1 MKLFGIT
8 GGIAMGKST
17 AGLLLR
23 QHGVAV
29 VDSDDI
35 ARQAVEPGQP
45 ALAEIRERFGP
56 AVLLPDGRLDRE
68 QLARQIF
75 ALASARSDLEAIL
88 HPRIRAAWN
97 AEADRWRKAGR
108 PCGAVVI
115 PLLFETQ
122 AEPLFDATLCVACS
136 AAAQARRLRERGWDA
151 VQSRQRLEAQWPVEK
166 KIARSDFV
174 VWTDSTLEVHAAQ
187 LRRILGPWTG
197 VWDSGATSS
206 ATSGGRA

>member
-1 MKLFGIT
+1 
-8 GGIAMGKST
+8 MGKST

-23 QHGVAV
+23 RLGVAV

-35 ARQAVEPGQP
+35 ARQIVEPGQP
-45 ALAEIRERFGP
+45 ALEEIREKFGP
-56 AVLLPDGRLDRE
+56 AVFLADGRLDRE
-68 QLARQIF
+68 ELARRIF
-75 ALASARSDLEAIL
+75 ALASARADLEAIL
-88 HPRIRAAWN
+88 HPRIRAVWT
-97 AEADRWRKAGR
+97 AEAGRWREAGR

-115 PLLFETQ
+115 PLLFETR
-122 AEPLFDATLCVACS
+122 AEPLFDAAICVACS

-174 VWTDSTLEVHAAQ
+174 VWTGATLEIHAAQ
-187 LRRILGPWTG
+187 LLRILGRRTG
-197 VWDSGATSS
+197 AGDGGTTSS

>member
-17 AGLLLR
+17 SGRLLR

-29 VDSDDI
+29 MDADDI
-35 ARQAVEPGQP
+35 ARQIVEPGQP

-56 AVLLPDGRLDRE
+56 AVFLPDGCLDRE
-68 QLARQIF
+68 ALARQVF
-75 ALASARSDLEAIL
+75 ALPSARAELEAIL
-88 HPRIRAAWN
+88 HPRIRALWQ
-97 AEADRWRKAGR
+97 AEAEAWRKAGH
-108 PCGAVVI
+108 PCGAIVI

-136 AAAQARRLRERGWDA
+136 AAEQARRLRARGWDA

-166 KIARSDFV
+166 KIARGRFCGLERR
-174 VWTDSTLEVHAAQ
+174 TLEVHAAQ
-187 LRRILGPWTG
+187 LRKIAGRWSGK
-197 VWDSGATSS
+197 WDA
-206 ATSGGRA
+206 APAVQREQ